1 MWLREFREAFNAV
14 TYSDLVAFAMGSG
27 FGYFLARA
35 WWG

>member
-1 MWLREFREAFNAV
+1 MWLTAIREAFNAV
-14 TYSDLVAFAMGSG
+14 TFSDLVAFVFGSG